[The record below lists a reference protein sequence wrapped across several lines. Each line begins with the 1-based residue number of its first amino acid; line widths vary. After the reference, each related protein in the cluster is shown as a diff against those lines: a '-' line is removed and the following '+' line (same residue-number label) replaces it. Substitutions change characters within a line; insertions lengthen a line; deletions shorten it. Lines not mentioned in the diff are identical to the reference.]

1 MVEKIL
7 TVIGLLLMVYVIAK
21 IIEEASWYILKKD
34 IIKEYIDKLYIE
46 FEKNTMDEI
55 CNMIFEIKA
64 ELRDSYNEL
73 KDENNCL
80 LADMIIKVLDNIDLS
95 KTKIYE
101 LREKIT
107 CIRELFKLINW
118 EVDDS
123 WNKFIDIYKNLI
135 KFYT

>member
-34 IIKEYIDKLYIE
+34 NLKEWIDELHFK
-46 FEKNTMDEI
+46 FEQHTMDEI
-55 CNMIFEIKA
+55 CDMIFKIKA
-64 ELRDSYNEL
+64 ELRNSYDEL
-73 KDENNCL
+73 KTDNNCL
-80 LADMIIKVLDNIDLS
+80 VADMIIKVLDNIDLS

-118 EVDDS
+118 EE
-123 WNKFIDIYKNLI
+123 F
-135 KFYT
+135 

>member
-7 TVIGLLLMVYVIAK
+7 TVVGLILIVYVISK
-21 IIEEASWYILKKD
+21 ILNELGWYILKKD

-55 CNMIFEIKA
+55 CNAIFEIKA
-64 ELRDSYNEL
+64 ELRNSYDDL
-73 KDENNCL
+73 KTEDNCL
-80 LADMIIKVLDNIDLS
+80 VADMIIKVLDNIDLS
-95 KTKIYE
+95 KTKLYE

-118 EVDDS
+118 EE
-123 WNKFIDIYKNLI
+123 W
-135 KFYT
+135 

>member
-7 TVIGLLLMVYVIAK
+7 TVIGLLLMIYVIAK

-34 IIKEYIDKLYIE
+34 NLKEWIDELHFE
-46 FEKNTMDEI
+46 FEQHTMDEI
-55 CNMIFEIKA
+55 CNAIFEIRA
-64 ELRDSYNEL
+64 ELRNSYDDL
-73 KDENNCL
+73 KTEDNCL
-80 LADMIIKVLDNIDLS
+80 VADMIIKVLDNIDFS

-118 EVDDS
+118 EE
-123 WNKFIDIYKNLI
+123 W
-135 KFYT
+135 

>member
-1 MVEKIL
+1 MER
-7 TVIGLLLMVYVIAK
+7 
-21 IIEEASWYILKKD
+21 D
-34 IIKEYIDKLYIE
+34 IIKEYIDKLYSK
-46 FEKNTMDEI
+46 FEQHTMDEI

-80 LADMIIKVLDNIDLS
+80 LADMMIKVLDSIDLS

-107 CIRELFKLINW
+107 CIRELFNLINW
-118 EVDDS
+118 EEC
-123 WNKFIDIYKNLI
+123 
-135 KFYT
+135 

>member
-7 TVIGLLLMVYVIAK
+7 TVVGLILIVYIIAK

-34 IIKEYIDKLYIE
+34 NLKEWIDELHFK
-46 FEKNTMDEI
+46 FELQTMDEI
-55 CNMIFEIKA
+55 CNAIFEIKA
-64 ELRDSYNEL
+64 ELRDSYDDL
-73 KDENNCL
+73 KTEDNCL
-80 LADMIIKVLDNIDLS
+80 IADMMIKVLDNIDLS

-118 EVDDS
+118 EGM
-123 WNKFIDIYKNLI
+123 
-135 KFYT
+135 

>member
-1 MVEKIL
+1 MHGRKIFNSNR
-7 TVIGLLLMVYVIAK
+7 TDIDGVCNSQNYRWSGVI
-21 IIEEASWYILKKD
+21 ILKKD

-55 CNMIFEIKA
+55 CNAIFEIKA
-64 ELRDSYNEL
+64 ELRNSYDDL
-73 KDENNCL
+73 KTEDNCL

-118 EVDDS
+118 EER
-123 WNKFIDIYKNLI
+123 
-135 KFYT
+135 